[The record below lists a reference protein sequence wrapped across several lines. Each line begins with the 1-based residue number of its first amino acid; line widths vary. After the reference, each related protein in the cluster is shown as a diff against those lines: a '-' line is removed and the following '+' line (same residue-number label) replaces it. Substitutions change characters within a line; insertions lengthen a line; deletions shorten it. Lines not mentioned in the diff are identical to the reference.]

1 MDMKV
6 IVTEAVRFVRDAK
19 KNSRGNLESEK
30 FAYFSRSF
38 EISSNIFIIQL
49 TNFSSFFS
57 VRVISGS
64 IPPLD
69 TPRATSPLAIR
80 YTSDAIAL
88 SNISGSGSGP
98 RSPPRTLKSSES
110 EADSSEFEEILEKS
124 LKNVLAE
131 GNPVLQLFT
140 RRIYKVLLRALLN
153 QPYVSR
159 LPSLS
164 LHAKGI
170 QRNLSELIARTVKL
184 FIFHNSVYED
194 VYSMIF
200 ASNTF
205 QTHVYPDLLTDVD

>member
-1 MDMKV
+1 MLPH
-6 IVTEAVRFVRDAK
+6 DA
-19 KNSRGNLESEK
+19 
-30 FAYFSRSF
+30 
-38 EISSNIFIIQL
+38 
-49 TNFSSFFS
+49 
-57 VRVISGS
+57 
-64 IPPLD
+64 
-69 TPRATSPLAIR
+69 PRATSPLAIR
-80 YTSDAIAL
+80 YISDVTGV
-88 SNISGSGSGP
+88 STVPGP
-98 RSPPRTLKSSES
+98 RSPPRTVKCTES
-110 EADSSEFEEILEKS
+110 DSSQFEETLEKS

-170 QRNLSELIARTVKL
+170 QRNLSELIARAVKL
-184 FIFHNSVYED
+184 FALHCSIYEN